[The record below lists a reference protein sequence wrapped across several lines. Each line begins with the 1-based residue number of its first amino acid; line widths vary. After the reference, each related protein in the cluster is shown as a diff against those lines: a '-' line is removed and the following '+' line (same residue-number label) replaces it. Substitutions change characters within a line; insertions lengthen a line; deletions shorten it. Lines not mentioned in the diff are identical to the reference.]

1 MFSVL
6 LVACITARTSSRR
19 AHAASI
25 VENISSVGEDGS
37 YSFGWTASDGTFRKE
52 TRKKTGEVSGEFGY
66 RNSQGDLVTTK
77 YGVNKDT
84 QFGFKGQKY

>member
-6 LVACITARTSSRR
+6 LVACSTARTSSRGT
-19 AHAASI
+19 HPSI
-25 VENISSVGEDGS
+25 VENISRVGEDGS
-37 YSFGWTASDGTFRKE
+37 YSYGWTASDGTFRKE

-66 RNSQGDLVTTK
+66 RDSQGDLVTTK
-77 YGVNKDT
+77 YGVNRDT